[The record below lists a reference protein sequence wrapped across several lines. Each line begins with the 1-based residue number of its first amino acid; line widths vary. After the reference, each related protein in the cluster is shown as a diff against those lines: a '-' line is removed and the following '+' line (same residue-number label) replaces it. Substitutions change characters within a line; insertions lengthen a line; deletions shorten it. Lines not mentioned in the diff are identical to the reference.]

1 MRLAPGRAGTIL
13 AANDVVCRR
22 GTRVVLNRVSVH
34 VAAGE
39 LLGLVGANGAGKS
52 SLLAA
57 LAGQLALHSGS
68 IRLGDVDLRTY
79 TGKALARVIGVVP
92 QQLPSTG
99 TFCVDDV
106 ALMGRY
112 PYLSPFQ
119 RETVRDHRIA
129 QRALRCTGVLH
140 LRQRQVST
148 LSGGERQLVFIA
160 RALAQDPRVLL
171 LDEPTAN
178 LDWRHQARLFRL
190 IEHLTKR
197 GIAVVAAIHDLE
209 LASRHC
215 HRLALLENGSVV
227 TTGAPEEVLTPRHLE
242 AAFGV
247 RALVRPDPAG
257 PGVVLRTVNSN
268 ANRLVVTERH

>member
-1 MRLAPGRAGTIL
+1 VPLAIGKAAEIL
-13 AANDVVCRR
+13 TATGVVCRR
-22 GTRVVLNRVSVH
+22 GTRVVLNRVSLNVT
-34 VAAGE
+34 AGE
-39 LLGLVGANGAGKS
+39 LLGVVGANGAGKS

-57 LAGQLALHSGS
+57 LSGQLALDGGS
-68 IRLGDVDLRTY
+68 IRLRDVNLQDY
-79 TGKALARVIGVVP
+79 TGKALARVVGVVP
-92 QQLPSTG
+92 QQLPSAG
-99 TFCVDDV
+99 AFSVDDV

-119 RETVRDHRIA
+119 TETVRDRRIT
-129 QRALRCTGVLH
+129 QRALRRAGVLH
-140 LRQRQVST
+140 LRQRQVTT

-178 LDWRHQARLFRL
+178 LDWRHRTRVFRL
-190 IEHLTKR
+190 IGHLTRR

-215 HRLALLENGSVV
+215 HRLALLENGCVV
-227 TTGAPEEVLTPRHLE
+227 TIGTAEEVLTPPHLE

-247 RALVRPDPAG
+247 RVRVRPDPMG
-257 PGVVLRTVNSN
+257 RGLLLREATP
-268 ANRLVVTERH
+268 

>member
-1 MRLAPGRAGTIL
+1 VPLALNKAATIL
-13 AANDVVCRR
+13 AATDVVCRR
-22 GTRVVLNRVSVH
+22 GTRVVLNRVSVR

-52 SLLAA
+52 SLLAV
-57 LAGQLALHSGS
+57 LAGQLAFDDGS
-68 IRLGDVDLRTY
+68 IRLGGVDLRTY

-92 QQLPSTG
+92 QQLPSAG
-99 TFCVDDV
+99 MFSVDAV

-112 PYLSPFQ
+112 PYLSTFQ
-119 RETVRDHRIA
+119 AETVSDRRIA
-129 QRALRCTGVLH
+129 RRALRRVGVSHLH
-140 LRQRQVST
+140 QRQVST

-160 RALAQDPRVLL
+160 RALAQHPRVLL

-190 IEHLTKR
+190 IAHLTTR
-197 GIAVVAAIHDLE
+197 GVAVMAAIHDLE

-215 HRLALLENGSVV
+215 HRLALLANGSVV
-227 TTGAPEEVLTPRHLE
+227 TTGIPEDVLTPRHLE

-247 RALVRPDPAG
+247 RVLVQPDPLG
-257 PGVVLRTVNSN
+257 PGVILRTVNSY
-268 ANRLVVTERH
+268 ANRLITAERH

>member
-1 MRLAPGRAGTIL
+1 
-13 AANDVVCRR
+13 
-22 GTRVVLNRVSVH
+22 VVLDRVSVRI
-34 VAAGE
+34 AAGE

-57 LAGQLALHSGS
+57 LAGQLALDGGS
-68 IRLGDVDLRTY
+68 IRLGDVDLRTF

-92 QQLPSTG
+92 QHVPSAG
-99 TFCVDDV
+99 AFSVDDV

-112 PYLSPFQ
+112 PHLSPFQ
-119 RETVRDHRIA
+119 TETVRDHRIA
-129 QRALRCTGVLH
+129 RRALRRAGVLH

-178 LDWRHQARLFRL
+178 LDWRHQARVFRL
-190 IEHLTKR
+190 IAHLTRR
-197 GIAVVAAIHDLE
+197 GVAVVAAIHDLE

-215 HRLALLENGSVV
+215 HRLALLDNGSIV
-227 TTGAPEEVLTPRHLE
+227 TAGTPEEVLTPRHLE
-242 AAFGV
+242 TAFGV
-247 RALVRPDPAG
+247 RALVRADPVG
-257 PGVVLRTVNSN
+257 RGLVLRAVNGSQ
-268 ANRLVVTERH
+268 R

>member
-1 MRLAPGRAGTIL
+1 VPIALGKAPVLRG
-13 AANDVVCRR
+13 NDIVCRR
-22 GTRVVLNRVSVH
+22 GAFMVLNRVSVN

-57 LAGQLALHSGS
+57 LAGQLALASGS
-68 IRLGDVDLRTY
+68 IRLGDVDLRTF
-79 TGKALARVIGVVP
+79 TGRALARVIAFVP
-92 QQLPSTG
+92 QELPWAG
-99 TFCVDDV
+99 TFLVDDV

-119 RETVRDHRIA
+119 AETARDQRIT
-129 QRALRCTGVLH
+129 QRALRRTGVLH

-190 IEHLTKR
+190 IAYLTKR

-215 HRLALLENGSVV
+215 HRLALLERGSVV

-247 RALVRPDPAG
+247 RALVRPDPVG
-257 PGVVLRTVNSN
+257 PGVVLRTVHSY
-268 ANRLVVTERH
+268 ANRLVAAERH